1 MIDLYRTPAAVGVP
15 PSVAVKSQMARIRL
29 LYRWLVVLAISTVGL
44 SLAACNPTAAKPIT
58 VGITGYNFTAEGV
71 QEYYVN
77 GMRGSNL
84 PPYGGGGSTSC
95 CVSLPAKWTP
105 ELTVKVS
112 WTMGDWKVPYAQ
124 IAALST
130 QEQIACCWIERTLS
144 KVVPVERYGE
154 EGGRLQV
161 FFLTNDEIR
170 VWVSNIGLL
179 SPEHPSRM
187 GYPKKPDTTE

>member
-1 MIDLYRTPAAVGVP
+1 MSVQTMPAAMPGERPFSLIERRLGVCL
-15 PSVAVKSQMARIRL
+15 R
-29 LYRWLVVLAISTVGL
+29 RWSIVLAVMAAALG
-44 SLAACNPTAAKPIT
+44 LAACSPTAAKPVA

-112 WTMGDWKVPYAQ
+112 WTVGDWKVPYSQ
-124 IAALST
+124 IAKLST
-130 QEQIACCWIERTLS
+130 SEQIACCWIERTLS
-144 KVVPVERYGE
+144 KAVPVERYE
-154 EGGRLQV
+154 VGGIVQV
-161 FFLTNDEIR
+161 FFLPHDEIK
-170 VWVSNIGLL
+170 VWVSQYDLGHEKHISG
-179 SPEHPSRM
+179 M
-187 GYPKKPDTTE
+187 AYPKKPDTTE

>member
-1 MIDLYRTPAAVGVP
+1 MTVQPMPAGMPDERHFDLIEQGCMTDLRRWFAVLF
-15 PSVAVKSQMARIRL
+15 ML
-29 LYRWLVVLAISTVGL
+29 TVGL
-44 SLAACNPTAAKPIT
+44 GLSACSPAATKPIT

-112 WTMGDWKVPYAQ
+112 WTMGDYTLPWSKLEPM
-124 IAALST
+124 T
-130 QEQIACCWIERTLS
+130 PEQRSECCWRQRTLN
-144 KVVPVERYGE
+144 KVVPVERYAVGA
-154 EGGRLQV
+154 LVQV
-161 FFLTNDEIR
+161 FFLPHDEIK
-170 VWVSNIGLL
+170 VWVYDPGPQNPG
-179 SPEHPSRM
+179 HPSRM

>member
-1 MIDLYRTPAAVGVP
+1 MTFFSDALLRLPAGTVIKPTTSHIRKLRRWRWALFALALAVG
-15 PSVAVKSQMARIRL
+15 L
-29 LYRWLVVLAISTVGL
+29 L
-44 SLAACNPTAAKPIT
+44 ACSPTTQKPIT

-95 CVSLPAKWTP
+95 CASLPAKWTP
-105 ELTVKVS
+105 ELRVKVS
-112 WTMGDWKVPYAQ
+112 WTIGHYTLPWAQ
-124 IAALST
+124 RKNMSEEEEA
-130 QEQIACCWIERTLS
+130 ACCWRQRTLS
-144 KVVPVERYGE
+144 KTVPTQPYGQ

-161 FFLTNDEIR
+161 FFLANDEIQ

-179 SPEHPSRM
+179 SPDHPSHM
-187 GYPKKPDTTE
+187 GYPKKPDAPN

>member
-1 MIDLYRTPAAVGVP
+1 MIHLYRVFASACML
-15 PSVAVKSQMARIRL
+15 PSAISKFRGIGIRL
-29 LYRWLVVLAISTVGL
+29 LYRWLGASVMLAVALG
-44 SLAACNPTAAKPIT
+44 LAACEPSVAKPMT

-112 WTMGDWKVPYAQ
+112 WTMGHWTTPYESRKH
-124 IAALST
+124 LSVD
-130 QEQIACCWIERTLS
+130 EQIKCCSAERTLS
-144 KVVPVERYGE
+144 KFVPVERYE
-154 EGGRLQV
+154 AGGIAQV
-161 FFLTNDEIR
+161 FFLPQDDIK
-170 VWVSNIGLL
+170 VWVSQYDLGHEKHISGM
-179 SPEHPSRM
+179 R
-187 GYPKKPDTTE
+187 YPKKPDTTE